1 MIKVGI
7 TGGIGSGKTFACK
20 LFELMGVPVYDA
32 DNRAKKLMTSNK
44 SLKKSIINLLG
55 KEAYFINGRLNR
67 KFIAQNVFKN
77 AILLNE
83 LNALV
88 HPAVA
93 LDGEEWFKKAKQAGH
108 PYAIIEA
115 ALLIESQS
123 YKLLDKLIL
132 VTAPLEIRVSRVIKR
147 DKTTRENVLSR
158 ISKQMD
164 DEEKRKYADYI
175 IENDGEKSVIEQVIK
190 IHEDLIQKKS

>member
-77 AILLNE
+77 AVLLNE

-93 LDGEEWFKKAKQAGH
+93 RDGEEWFKKAKQAGH
-108 PYAIIEA
+108 PYAIKEA

>member
-55 KEAYFINGRLNR
+55 KEAYFSNGKLNR

-93 LDGEEWFKKAKQAGH
+93 RDGEEWFKKASQSGH
-108 PYAIIEA
+108 PYAIKEA

-123 YKLLDKLIL
+123 YKLLNKLIL
-132 VTAPLEIRVSRVIKR
+132 VTAPLEVRVSRVIKR
-147 DKTTRENVLSR
+147 DNTTRENVLSR

-164 DEEKRKYADYI
+164 DEEKCKYADYI

>member
-32 DNRAKKLMTSNK
+32 DNRAKKLMSSNK

-55 KEAYFINGRLNR
+55 KEAYFSNGRLNR

-108 PYAIIEA
+108 PYAIKEA

-132 VTAPLEIRVSRVIKR
+132 VTAPLEVRVSRVIKR